1 MNLWEVHRWLRTSG
15 DGSAPGGVY
24 AEQTGLSAINGYEP
38 R

>member
-15 DGSAPGGVY
+15 DGSAPY
-24 AEQTGLSAINGYEP
+24 AEQTDLSAINGHES

>member
-15 DGSAPGGVY
+15 NVGTAGGVD
-24 AEQTGLSAINGYEP
+24 AEQTGLCAINGHEP